1 MHSRTLQQTMQ
12 VIVTLVMTF
21 SRIAIGNYSMCSGEY
36 CWMMNSLKRINMEL
50 SASVMMGL
58 LIDSILIYLHIQQI
72 IPKSK

>member
-12 VIVTLVMTF
+12 VIVASVMTF
-21 SRIAIGNYSMCSGEY
+21 SCIAIGNYSMCSGEY
-36 CWMMNSLKRINMEL
+36 CWMMNSLKHINMEL